1 MTWRSFLLIEETRMK
16 VCESCNSYLKK
27 IEGEICPKCS
37 RKNEGICYDCK
48 RWEDDPEWKYILD
61 RNVSIYEYNP
71 FMKELLARYK
81 FRGDAEIANVFK
93 EELCLTYKR
102 EFQKEVDFIV
112 PIPLSEERFY
122 ERGFNQSVLLAQ
134 FLKAPII
141 TPLIRINHE
150 KQSKKSRRERINH
163 SNYFTINDTICI
175 KEKNLLLIDDI
186 YTTGSTLRHAAK
198 VLKGKNAQNIS
209 SLTLIRS

>member
-1 MTWRSFLLIEETRMK
+1 MTWRNFLLIEETRMK
-16 VCESCNSYLKK
+16 VCESCSSHLKK
-27 IEGEICPKCS
+27 IEGDICPKCS
-37 RKNEGICYDCK
+37 RENEGVCYDCK
-48 RWEDDPEWKYILD
+48 RWEDDPKWKNILD

-81 FRGDAEIANVFK
+81 FRGDAEISNVFK
-93 EELCLTYKR
+93 EELCFTYKR
-102 EFQKEVDFIV
+102 EFQKEVDLIV
-112 PIPLSEERFY
+112 PIPLSEERLY

-175 KEKNLLLIDDI
+175 KGKNLLLIDDI

-198 VLKGKNAQNIS
+198 ILKEKNAQNIS